1 MKKLFA
7 VLGGLAAAAAV
18 IPFGHRKDEHSGEET
33 FHALIWN
40 AHISPNHKDG
50 GKNVSINLGLTNP
63 FAYTEE
69 FTHYDDEALIS
80 TPDPEDTVSPE
91 DPSDHTVHF

>member
-1 MKKLFA
+1 MKKIFA

-33 FHALIWN
+33 YHALIWN
-40 AHISPNHKDG
+40 AHISPNREDG
-50 GKNVSINLGLTNP
+50 GKHVTVNFGLTNP

-69 FTHYDDEALIS
+69 FTHYDDGALIS
-80 TPDPEDTVSPE
+80 TPDPEEAVSPE
-91 DPSDHTVHF
+91 TPCEEDYQF